1 MSRDESDFTLLANCC
16 ENIRTQLLALPPEK
30 WGSIKPGTQSEEQ
43 IPIELGLDPD
53 LIIKHTKRV
62 IFIMPIVLGYSIQDS
77 AAGRGRIKRS
87 VLSTILVSSAILI
100 PFRTFTIGDV
110 CNWDEVRAVIKLR
123 ERLENNI
130 MALDLKD
137 ANFNI
142 EYSLLECE
150 PEPAQEIELNQRN
163 YLAVTDFTF
172 QLNKCVG

>member
-1 MSRDESDFTLLANCC
+1 MTRNADDDSILTNCT
-16 ENIRTQLLALPPEK
+16 ENIKDMLLLLPPEK
-30 WGSIKPGTQSEEQ
+30 WGSIIPGTETEEQ

-53 LIIKHTKRV
+53 LIIKATKRV
-62 IFIMPIVLGYSIQDS
+62 IFIMPIVLNYQIQDS
-77 AAGRGRIKRS
+77 ASGRGRIKRS
-87 VLSTILVSSAILI
+87 VLSTALISTAIVI
-100 PFRTFTIGDV
+100 PFRTFMLGDV
-110 CNWDEVRAVIKLR
+110 CDWDEVRAVIALR
-123 ERLENNI
+123 QSLENNI

-142 EYSLLECE
+142 EYSLLDCE